1 MNEVLKVGDVIEF
14 DNKLVSG
21 IATITKVSEKT
32 AFEKANGEKIRY
44 VLNLNGTT
52 KKILELSSPSEVIK
66 KIEN

>member
-14 DNKLVSG
+14 DNKLVGG

-32 AFEKANGEKIRY
+32 AFEKANGERIRY

-52 KKILELSSPSEVIK
+52 HICSPSEVIR
-66 KIEN
+66 KIKN